1 LRERSP
7 KYNWFE
13 SLSHKN
19 VISKKYFIFSLSNYY
34 KFNKLLDQLTIKK
47 EVYKQAFAHKYK
59 KLTPF
64 MLKKKSI
71 YMYIYKPFIVKEVIS
86 FFDKMLYKIKKNKI
100 NIKNLN
106 NKDPI
111 KVESFVLK
119 KIYNYLIAK
128 KDTGKYKFKVHK
140 IIKALKRVDSKINLK
155 ENTKKMDFYKKSN
168 KKVLNND
175 RLINT
180 KGNTLLVFPEYV
192 QREKM
197 EKLDNKLLLKT
208 LEKYEKE
215 KNFVNKKHKKR
226 ESSLILKKKEKTGF
240 GINSRNNK

>member
-1 LRERSP
+1 
-7 KYNWFE
+7 
-13 SLSHKN
+13 
-19 VISKKYFIFSLSNYY
+19 
-34 KFNKLLDQLTIKK
+34 
-47 EVYKQAFAHKYK
+47 
-59 KLTPF
+59 
-64 MLKKKSI
+64 MLKKRSI
-71 YMYIYKPFIVKEVIS
+71 HMYIYTPFKVKEVIS

-100 NIKNLN
+100 NIRNLN

-111 KVESFVLK
+111 KVENFFLK

-128 KDTGKYKFKVHK
+128 KDTGKYKFKVYK

-180 KGNTLLVFPEYV
+180 KNNNLLVFPEYV
-192 QREKM
+192 EREKM

-208 LEKYEKE
+208 LEKYKKE
-215 KNFVNKKHKKR
+215 KNFVKKKYKKR
-226 ESSLILKKKEKTGF
+226 ESSLILKKKEKIGLNT
-240 GINSRNNK
+240 NPRNNK